1 MARKQMIALSR
12 SKDRGMLALLSVVIY
27 YPLRN
32 GHNLRVTT
40 PLATPKLTSA
50 SALLNCFVLLSDE
63 CASLRMPRF
72 SAPGKEFG
80 RENRSERGG
89 DKLGIDG

>member
-12 SKDRGMLALLSVVIY
+12 SKDRGMLALLSVII

-32 GHNLRVTT
+32 GHNPRSGGGRVTT

-50 SALLNCFVLLSDE
+50 SALLDCFVLLSDE

-72 SAPGKEFG
+72 SAPEKEFG
-80 RENRSERGG
+80 RENSGEMGEG
-89 DKLGIDG
+89 TN

>member
-27 YPLRN
+27 PLRN

-40 PLATPKLTSA
+40 PLATPKLTYLP
-50 SALLNCFVLLSDE
+50 LLNCFVLLSDE

-80 RENRSERGG
+80 RENSSEMGEG
-89 DKLGIDG
+89 TN

>member
-40 PLATPKLTSA
+40 PLATPKLTP

-80 RENRSERGG
+80 RENRSERG
-89 DKLGIDG
+89 LGQIRD